1 MSDLPI
7 EDLPGYGIMRPI
19 LDAVTKEYR
28 TTLTALREGGK
39 TPTPVEARQVCYWLA
54 DKLKLRLAPV
64 EIGDVLNVTRN
75 TVPKGVLTID
85 RRRIEDAWLREMTDR
100 LLTDLGGT

>member
-1 MSDLPI
+1 MSDLPL

-19 LDAVTKEYR
+19 LDAVTREYR
-28 TTLTALREGGK
+28 TTLTALRDGGK

-54 DKLKLRLAPV
+54 DKLAIRLAPV

-75 TVPKGVLTID
+75 TVPKGVQTIE
-85 RRRIEDAWLREMTDR
+85 RKRAEDSWLREMTDR
-100 LLTDLGGT
+100 LLAELRA